1 MRNKLI
7 TILLVLS
14 IIIGQISF
22 IESLAMENKNTN
34 SKVSKIYDEADD
46 KIEDSGDGD
55 AGDPMLASAKI
66 TDENFQRVINKILGK
81 SPDNIVTRGQMA
93 SIRVIE
99 SDDENIESIQGIQF
113 CTNLEYL
120 SISKSKI
127 KDISYIKNLKNLKIV
142 NFYNNCISDIS
153 TLSLVENLEE
163 AYIENQKVETT
174 DYNKTNNSISLE
186 NNVVGFGKNII
197 NPICISDNGNYSNN
211 MITWNIDNLNKEYLS
226 YKFKETIDDQSRL
239 VKFSGEIIADI
250 DLKVGSAK
258 NIYKN
263 FDKYNQVGIYW
274 SPATRAKGYEI
285 YRSETKNGEYT
296 LIETLEGNKT
306 SYIDNNIEPKW
317 IYYYKV
323 KPYSYRGSTKIYG
336 EESDVLKVVCKP
348 KEVNLSVE
356 STSYNSNTL
365 SWNKIDGV
373 SGYEIYTALS
383 QYGPYSLLKDVGKS
397 TLSTKDTS
405 LLTNKTY
412 YYKVRPYRIDNNERI
427 YGEFSEVVSSRPD
440 LDSTKAKASS
450 NGYNSIKVSWSKVD
464 GASGYKIYRS
474 TSKNGKYYL
483 KETITKGSILSY
495 TNTKLT
501 TGKTYYYKVK
511 PYRIVNNEKVYN
523 YYCPEVSAKP
533 ILSKPSVTLSSKVT
547 KKVNIKWNKISGAS
561 GYELYRSTNKKGS
574 YSKIKTITK
583 GSTTSYVNSNLSSKK
598 GYYYKVKAYR
608 IVNNK
613 KVYSSYSSV
622 KYVKTK

>member
-14 IIIGQISF
+14 IMIGQISF